1 MTNENHTTNI
11 NFMGQRHMA
20 LALSAVLIFASFAGL
35 WMKGL
40 NFGIDFT
47 GGTLIE
53 LSYPDPVELP
63 ELRTQL
69 ANSGFGKAVVQHFG
83 SAEDVLIRIAPQD
96 GLNSAQLSNQ
106 VMDALAE
113 ATEDEITLRRV
124 EFVGPQVGDEL
135 TEDGA
140 LAVLYALFGVLI
152 YVALRFEWRF
162 SIGSVA
168 ALVHDVILTIG
179 VFAWTGMQFDLTVLA
194 AILAV
199 IGYSLNDT
207 IVVFDR
213 VRENFRTMRE
223 GTPVEVTNVA
233 VNQMLSRTI
242 MTSLTTL
249 VVLLA
254 LFFLGGEI
262 IHGFATALIIGVV
275 VGTYSST
282 YVASAVALLLG
293 VSKED
298 LMKAPKEEEN
308 TEAEEAELQRLFLE
322 QEAKREAR
330 EAKREA
336 KKGGQKIAQSELES
350 KSEEDKEASLL
361 AEHSS
366 AVEKKSHVKKKQTKK
381 RTKK

>member
-1 MTNENHTTNI
+1 MNSAEIKNEHQTTNI
-11 NFMGQRHMA
+11 NFMGQRHLA
-20 LALSAVLIFASFAGL
+20 LALSAILIAASFAGL
-35 WMKGL
+35 WVKGL

-53 LSYPDPVELP
+53 LSYPSPVELP
-63 ELRTQL
+63 ELRNNL
-69 ANSGFGKAVVQHFG
+69 VESGFGQAIVQHFG

-113 ATEDEITLRRV
+113 ASEEEITLRRV

-168 ALVHDVILTIG
+168 ALIHDVILTIG

-213 VRENFRTMRE
+213 VRENFRTMRD
-223 GTPVEVTNVA
+223 GTPVEVTNIA

-242 MTSLTTL
+242 MTSATTL

-262 IHGFATALIIGVV
+262 IHGFATALIVGVV

-308 TEAEEAELQRLFLE
+308 SEAEEAELQRLFLE
-322 QEAKREAR
+322 QEAKREAL

-336 KKGGQKIAQSELES
+336 KKGGQKTAEP
-350 KSEEDKEASLL
+350 EEDKEASLL
-361 AEHSS
+361 VEDSS
-366 AVEKKSHVKKKQTKK
+366 AVEKKSNVKKKQSKK

>member
-1 MTNENHTTNI
+1 MSEMTMEKQI
-11 NFMGQRHMA
+11 DFMGKRQ
-20 LALSAVLIFASFAGL
+20 LALVFSALLIIASFAGL
-35 WMKGL
+35 WVKGL

-53 LSYPDPVELP
+53 LSYPQAVDLGEV
-63 ELRTQL
+63 RNDL
-69 ANSGFGKAVVQHFG
+69 ANAGYDEAVAQHFG
-83 SAEDVLIRIAPQD
+83 SATDVLIRIAPRE
-96 GLNSAQLSNQ
+96 GMNSAQLSNQ
-106 VMDALAE
+106 VMDALKVS
-113 ATEDEITLRRV
+113 TEETITLRRV

-140 LAVLYALFGVLI
+140 LAVLYALIGVLI

-162 SIGSVA
+162 SLGSVA
-168 ALVHDVILTIG
+168 ALVHDVVITLG
-179 VFAWTGMQFDLTVLA
+179 VFAWTQTQFDLTVLA

-223 GTPVEVTNVA
+223 GEPVEVTNVA

-249 VVLLA
+249 LVLLA

-262 IHGFATALIIGVV
+262 IHGFALALIVGVV

-282 YVASAVALLLG
+282 YVASAIALMLG

-298 LMKAPKEEEN
+298 LMKAPKEGADNEQ
-308 TEAEEAELQRLFLE
+308 EEAELQRLFLE
-322 QEAKREAR
+322 KEARREAR
-330 EAKREA
+330 ELAKAHRS
-336 KKGGQKIAQSELES
+336 G
-350 KSEEDKEASLL
+350 
-361 AEHSS
+361 
-366 AVEKKSHVKKKQTKK
+366 KKSDSEAEQ
-381 RTKK
+381 